1 MRSKHEASE
10 KELQGNYKH
19 TTSGEK
25 DSRTKH
31 AHEENV
37 TEQKAV
43 FHTSIMF

>member
-1 MRSKHEASE
+1 MREVKRNYRATASI
-10 KELQGNYKH
+10 LHQGRK
-19 TTSGEK
+19 
-25 DSRTKH
+25 SRTKH